1 MSNSCAIYPRLKKS
15 GETSPLFKSLKEFF
29 GNRDQAVKYY
39 GKIMSSQFKELFPK
53 VRYNKDTEEP
63 IFIDVVKQCG
73 LNKLLDEQSTLDRLN
88 KQYSDEQQNNYS
100 GVMSLLGQA
109 TDFNNGIFNNDY
121 AAKIIFDN
129 EKASLIIIPKR
140 DINPNELKKM
150 EENYKINTRLE
161 QLLENWGIGIG
172 SLDGLEERM

>member
-15 GETSPLFKSLKEFF
+15 GEISPLFKSLKEFF

-63 IFIDVVKQCG
+63 VFTDVVKQCG

-109 TDFNNGIFNNDY
+109 TDFNNGIFSNDY

-129 EKASLIIIPKR
+129 EKVNLIIVPKK

-150 EENYKINTRLE
+150 EENYKINTR
-161 QLLENWGIGIG
+161 
-172 SLDGLEERM
+172 